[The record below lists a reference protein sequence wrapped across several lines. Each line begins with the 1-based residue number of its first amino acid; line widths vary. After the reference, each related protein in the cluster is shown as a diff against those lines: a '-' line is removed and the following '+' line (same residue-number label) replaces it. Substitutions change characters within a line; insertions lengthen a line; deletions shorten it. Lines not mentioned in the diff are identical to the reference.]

1 MSRAEESIAPASP
14 ASVLCGVRGL
24 RQSGRLDRWEKRR
37 KDSSRRRTH
46 EENTMNPDVSVEARA
61 FRRQLRHELEAI
73 RGRWIWLVIL
83 GIAMVVFGTVAIS
96 APLIATLATAFTFGV
111 LLLMGGAAQLV
122 GAFWTRE
129 WSGFFLVLLMGVLYI
144 VVGLLFLN
152 RPIAA
157 IEAITL
163 LLACALMVGGLFRA
177 IGSISYQFPQWGWV
191 FVGGLIELALGVMI
205 WMQWP
210 AASLWV
216 IGLFVGIDM
225 IFSGW
230 TWIMLGLRLKH
241 LGSHLHHATTMPP
254 PAHA

>member
-1 MSRAEESIAPASP
+1 MST
-14 ASVLCGVRGL
+14 GVVV
-24 RQSGRLDRWEKRR
+24 DK
-37 KDSSRRRTH
+37 
-46 EENTMNPDVSVEARA
+46 AA
-61 FRRQLRHELEAI
+61 FRRNLRHELEAI

-83 GIAMVVFGTVAIS
+83 GIAMVVFGTLAMG
-96 APLIATLATAFTFGV
+96 APLIASVATAFTLGV

-122 GAFWTRE
+122 GAFWTRD
-129 WSGFFLVLLMGVLYI
+129 WSGFFLVLMMGVLYV
-144 VVGLLFLN
+144 VVGLLMLN
-152 RPIAA
+152 RPL
-157 IEAITL
+157 EALEAMTL
-163 LLACALMVGGLFRA
+163 LVACGLMVGGLFRA

-225 IFSGW
+225 LFSGW

-241 LGSHLHHATTMPP
+241 LGEHFHHRHDATTTAP